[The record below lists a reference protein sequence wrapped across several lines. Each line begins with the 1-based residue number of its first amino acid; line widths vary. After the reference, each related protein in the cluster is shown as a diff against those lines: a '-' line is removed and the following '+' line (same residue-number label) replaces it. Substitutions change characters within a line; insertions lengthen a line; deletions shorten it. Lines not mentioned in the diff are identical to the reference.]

1 MKHLLATL
9 VVVSALGA
17 AANACPMC
25 KDSVPNQEGA
35 ATSLR
40 DSYDAGGQN
49 ISGGMN
55 ASVYV
60 MLATLIGTIGLVSTV
75 MVKGV
80 RSSAT
85 TQRGFPV
92 RPSDPRPEEPSD
104 QSKSL

>member
-1 MKHLLATL
+1 MKHLLATF
-9 VVVSALGA
+9 VVLGSITA
-17 AANACPMC
+17 GARACPMC

-35 ATSLR
+35 STALR

-60 MLATLIGTIGLVSTV
+60 MLGTLFGAIGLVSTI

-80 RSSAT
+80 RSSAAN
-85 TQRGFPV
+85 QRGFPV
-92 RPSDPRPEEPSD
+92 RPDDRRPE
-104 QSKSL
+104 